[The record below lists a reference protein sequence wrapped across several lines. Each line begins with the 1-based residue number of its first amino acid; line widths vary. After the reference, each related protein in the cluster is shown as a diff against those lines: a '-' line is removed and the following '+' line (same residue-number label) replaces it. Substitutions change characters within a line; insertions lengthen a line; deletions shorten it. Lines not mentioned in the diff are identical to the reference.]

1 MAKEFSLYLDVVRVL
16 AAIVVLWSH
25 LNFRALTTAILPGES
40 LGHVAVIF
48 FFVLSG
54 FVIAYVTKTRERE
67 PRTFATNRI
76 ARIYSVAIPSSGR
89 DPARRCPGPSAET
102 VAIPGL
108 VPRRSCGRAAAGEP
122 GHDERGLGLVR
133 DGVFQQP
140 LLVHCV
146 LESWYYILFGIAAF
160 SHGWRRVALLA
171 VAIVVCGPKIL
182 LLFPIWMLGVTLSW
196 PGPARLI
203 RSSYPAFLYVASW
216 LLLAAFVSS
225 PLPAMLHA
233 LVGRLFGAEFQLERL
248 TYAESFLGDWVVGAI
263 VWLNFASFREIA
275 PAFGVPLRT
284 LERPIRWAASYT
296 LSLYLFHR
304 PLVFFFTAAFQGDPR
319 TPWFLVSVVS
329 ATLLAVWIL
338 GGLTEHRKNAFRSV
352 VARLFSRLS
361 RAWQVASIQVRP
373 VRDFDAM
380 P

>member
-1 MAKEFSLYLDVVRVL
+1 MAKEFSLYLDLVRVL
-16 AAIVVLWSH
+16 AAIVVLWAH
-25 LNFRALTTAILPGES
+25 LNLRVLTTAILPGDS

-54 FVIAYVTKTRERE
+54 YVIAHVTTTRERE
-67 PRTFATNRI
+67 SRTFATNRI
-76 ARIYSVAIPSSGR
+76 ARIYSVAIPALAVTLIADALGR
-89 DPARRCPGPSAET
+89 QLNPALYLHTPADHAAVRLLISLGMMNEAWGLSVMAFSNGPYWSIAY
-102 VAIPGL
+102 
-108 VPRRSCGRAAAGEP
+108 
-122 GHDERGLGLVR
+122 
-133 DGVFQQP
+133 
-140 LLVHCV
+140 
-146 LESWYYILFGIAAF
+146 ESWYYILFGIAAF
-160 SHGWRRVALLA
+160 SHGRRRVALLA
-171 VAIVVCGPKIL
+171 AALVVCGPKIL
-182 LLFPIWMLGVTLSW
+182 LLFPIWLLGVTLSW
-196 PGPARLI
+196 PGPARRI
-203 RSSYPAFLYVASW
+203 RASHPALLYVASW

-225 PLPAMLHA
+225 PLPAMLHD
-233 LVGRLFGAEFQLERL
+233 LVGRLVGTEFQLERM
-248 TYAESFLGDWVVGAI
+248 THAESFLADWVVGAI

-275 PAFGVPLRT
+275 PAFGPSLRAM
-284 LERPIRWAASYT
+284 ERPIRWAASYT

-304 PLVFFFTAAFQGDPR
+304 PLVVFFTAAFHGDPR

-338 GGLTEHRKNAFRSV
+338 GGLTEHRKNAFRSA

>member
-25 LNFRALTTAILPGES
+25 LNFRALTTATLPGEP

-54 FVIAYVTKTRERE
+54 FVIAYMTKTRERE

-76 ARIYSVAIPSSGR
+76 ARIYSVAIPALAVTLLADALGR
-89 DPARRCPGPSAET
+89 QLKPSLYLGWCPDDHVAAR
-102 VAIPGL
+102 
-108 VPRRSCGRAAAGEP
+108 
-122 GHDERGLGLVR
+122 
-133 DGVFQQP
+133 
-140 LLVHCV
+140 LLVSLGMMNEAWGLSV
-146 LESWYYILFGIAAF
+146 MAFSNNPYWSIAYESWYYILFGIAAF

-203 RSSYPAFLYVASW
+203 RSSHPAFLYVASW

-248 TYAESFLGDWVVGAI
+248 TYAASFLGDWVVGAI

-352 VARLFSRLS
+352 VAELFSRLS